1 MRDKDHPRNASQSL
15 QDENKPMSY
24 SISIEKEIPIGDKV
38 FYAFVEADV
47 SFRDSE
53 DPEPCGLEITDAS
66 VAPLDGE
73 NMPLEYAGRK
83 LEKVI
88 VTGHPELT
96 EAIDQALWDEVQ
108 RFTEDN
114 LADLARDM
122 RDAYDERD
130 L

>member
-1 MRDKDHPRNASQSL
+1 LQGYRDSSPIERKDAV
-15 QDENKPMSY
+15 SY
-24 SISIEKEIPIGDKV
+24 SISIEKEMPIGGNV

-53 DPEPCGLEITDAS
+53 DPEPCGLEITKAEIQTDEGM
-66 VAPLDGE
+66 D
-73 NMPLEYAGRK
+73 MPVEYEGRQI
-83 LEKVI
+83 EKVI

-122 RDAYDERD
+122 RDAYDERY

>member
-1 MRDKDHPRNASQSL
+1 MQGYRDPSPIERKDAV
-15 QDENKPMSY
+15 SY
-24 SISIEKEIPIGDKV
+24 SIEIDKEIPICNTL
-38 FYAFVEADV
+38 FYALIEADV

-53 DPEPCGLEITDAS
+53 DPEPCGLEITKAEIQTEEGMD
-66 VAPLDGE
+66 
-73 NMPLEYAGRK
+73 MPVEYEGRRI
-83 LEKVI
+83 EKVI

-96 EAIDQALWDEVQ
+96 EAIDQAIWDEVQ